1 MSATYEKISG
11 NKAKLSF
18 TVPADQFEAAMQKA
32 YLKNRGKINVPGFRR
47 GKAPRKLI
55 ESMYGEGVFYEDAF
69 QLIFPEMYDA
79 YLKNRGK
86 INVPGFRRGKAPRKL
101 IESMYGEG
109 VFYEDAFQLIFPE
122 MYDAAVKEYD
132 LQVVDQ
138 PDVDVQEIGE
148 GKDLTFTC
156 EVFVRPDVTLGDY
169 KGLTVEVTKQTV
181 TDADIDARIEQD
193 RQKVARVV
201 DVEDRPLENG
211 DTVNLNYLGTVDGVA
226 FEGGTAENQTL
237 TLGSGQFIPG
247 FEEQMVGMNIG
258 EEKDLNVTFPEQYHS
273 EELAGKAAVFHVKVN
288 SATHTELPEL
298 DDDFAADASDF
309 NTFAEYKDSIVKELT
324 ERAEKNNEIAVEN
337 ALVEKAVENAS
348 MEIPQAMINEQT
360 NYLLREMQMRMAY
373 QGLKL
378 EDYLKYT
385 GQTIEQLA
393 DMYKGEAEHRVK
405 VELTLEAIRKAEGV
419 EPTEEEVA
427 QQTKEQAERM
437 GQELEAFEKSLTDEQ
452 RGYIRDTAAIQKVV
466 DLMKQDCK
474 VEEKKPEAPAAEQDA
489 E

>member
-1 MSATYEKISG
+1 MSATYEKVSG

-18 TVPADQFEAAMQKA
+18 TVPAEQFEAAMQKA

-55 ESMYGEGVFYEDAF
+55 ETMYGEGVFYDDAF
-69 QLIFPEMYDA
+69 QLIFPDLYD
-79 YLKNRGK
+79 
-86 INVPGFRRGKAPRKL
+86 
-101 IESMYGEG
+101 E
-109 VFYEDAFQLIFPE
+109 
-122 MYDAAVKEYD
+122 AVKENN

-138 PDVDVQEIGE
+138 PEVDVQEIGE
-148 GKDLTFTC
+148 GKDLVFSC

-169 KGLTVEVTKQTV
+169 KGLTVAVTKQTV

-193 RQKVARVV
+193 RKKVARQI
-201 DVEDRPLENG
+201 DVEGALENG
-211 DTVNLNYLGTVDGVA
+211 DTVKLNYMGTVDGVA
-226 FEGGTAENQTL
+226 FEGGTAEDQTL

-247 FEEQMVGMNIG
+247 FEEQMVGMTIG
-258 EEKDLNVTFPEQYHS
+258 EEKDLNVTFPEKYHS
-273 EELAGKAAVFHVKVN
+273 EELAGKDAVFHVKVL
-288 SATHTELPEL
+288 SATRTELPKL
-298 DDDFAADASDF
+298 DDDFAADASEY
-309 NTFAEYKDSIVKELT
+309 NTFAEYKDSIVKELND
-324 ERAEKNNEIAVEN
+324 RAAKNNEIAVEN

-348 MEIPQAMINEQT
+348 MDIPQAMINEQT

-373 QGLKL
+373 QGLKM

-419 EPTEEEVA
+419 EPSEEDVA
-427 QQTKEQAERM
+427 KQVAEQAERM
-437 GQELEAFEKSLTDEQ
+437 GQSVEDFEKTLTDEQ
-452 RGYIRDTAAIQKVV
+452 RGYLRDTAAIQKVI
-466 DLMKQDCK
+466 DLMKQDCT
-474 VEEKKPEAPAAEQDA
+474 VEEKKEEAAGEKAADA

>member
-18 TVPADQFEAAMQKA
+18 TVPADQFEAAMQK
-32 YLKNRGKINVPGFRR
+32 
-47 GKAPRKLI
+47 
-55 ESMYGEGVFYEDAF
+55 
-69 QLIFPEMYDA
+69 A

>member
-1 MSATYEKISG
+1 MSATYEKVSS

-18 TVPADQFEAAMQKA
+18 TVPAEQFEAAMQKA

-55 ESMYGEGVFYEDAF
+55 ETMYGESVFYDDAF
-69 QLIFPEMYDA
+69 QLIFPDLYD
-79 YLKNRGK
+79 
-86 INVPGFRRGKAPRKL
+86 
-101 IESMYGEG
+101 E
-109 VFYEDAFQLIFPE
+109 
-122 MYDAAVKEYD
+122 AVKENN

-138 PDVDVQEIGE
+138 PEVDVQEIGE
-148 GKDLTFTC
+148 GKDLVFSC

-169 KGLTVEVTKQTV
+169 KGLTVNVTKQTV

-193 RQKVARVV
+193 RKKVARQI
-201 DVEDRPLENG
+201 DVEGTLENG
-211 DTVNLNYLGTVDGVA
+211 DTVKLNYMGTVDGVA

-258 EEKDLNVTFPEQYHS
+258 EEKDLNVTFPEKYHS
-273 EELAGKAAVFHVKVN
+273 EELAGKNAVFHVKVL
-288 SATHTELPEL
+288 SATRTELPKL
-298 DDDFAADASDF
+298 DDDFAADASEY
-309 NTFAEYKDSIVKELT
+309 NTFAEYKDSIVKELND
-324 ERAEKNNEIAVEN
+324 RAAKNNEIAVEN

-348 MEIPQAMINEQT
+348 MDIPQAMINEQT

-373 QGLKL
+373 QGLKM

-405 VELTLEAIRKAEGV
+405 VELTLEAIRKAEGI
-419 EPTEEEVA
+419 EPTDEDVA
-427 QQTKEQAERM
+427 KQIAEQAERM
-437 GQELEAFEKSLTDEQ
+437 GQSVEDFEKTLTDEQ
-452 RGYIRDTAAIQKVV
+452 RGYLRDTAAIQKVV
-466 DLMKQDCK
+466 DLMKQDCT
-474 VEEKKPEAPAAEQDA
+474 VEEKKEEAAEEKAADA

>member
-1 MSATYEKISG
+1 MSATYEKVSG

-18 TVPADQFEAAMQKA
+18 TVPAEQFEAAMQKA

-55 ESMYGEGVFYEDAF
+55 ETMYGEGVFYDDAF
-69 QLIFPEMYDA
+69 QLIFPDLYD
-79 YLKNRGK
+79 
-86 INVPGFRRGKAPRKL
+86 
-101 IESMYGEG
+101 E
-109 VFYEDAFQLIFPE
+109 
-122 MYDAAVKEYD
+122 AVKENN

-138 PDVDVQEIGE
+138 PEVDVQEIGE
-148 GKDLTFTC
+148 GKDLVFSC

-169 KGLTVEVTKQTV
+169 KGLTVAVTKQTV

-193 RQKVARVV
+193 RKKVARQI
-201 DVEDRPLENG
+201 DVEGALENG
-211 DTVNLNYLGTVDGVA
+211 DTVKLNYMGTVDGVA
-226 FEGGTAENQTL
+226 FEGGTAEDQTL

-247 FEEQMVGMNIG
+247 FEEQMVGMTIG
-258 EEKDLNVTFPEQYHS
+258 EEKDLNVTFPEKYHS
-273 EELAGKAAVFHVKVN
+273 EELAGKDAVFHVKVL
-288 SATHTELPEL
+288 SATRTELPKL
-298 DDDFAADASDF
+298 DDDFAADASEY
-309 NTFAEYKDSIVKELT
+309 NTFAEYKDSIVKELND
-324 ERAEKNNEIAVEN
+324 RAAKNNEIAVEN

-348 MEIPQAMINEQT
+348 MDIPQAMINEQT

-373 QGLKL
+373 QGLKM

-419 EPTEEEVA
+419 EPSEEDVA
-427 QQTKEQAERM
+427 KQVAEQAERM
-437 GQELEAFEKSLTDEQ
+437 GQSVEDFEKTLTDEQ
-452 RGYIRDTAAIQKVV
+452 RGYLRDTAAIQKVI
-466 DLMKQDCK
+466 DLMRQDCT
-474 VEEKKPEAPAAEQDA
+474 VEEKKEEAAGEKAADA

>member
-1 MSATYEKISG
+1 MSATYEKVSG

-18 TVPADQFEAAMQKA
+18 TVPAEQFEAAMQKA

-55 ESMYGEGVFYEDAF
+55 ETMYGEGVFYDDAF
-69 QLIFPEMYDA
+69 QLIFPDLYD
-79 YLKNRGK
+79 
-86 INVPGFRRGKAPRKL
+86 
-101 IESMYGEG
+101 E
-109 VFYEDAFQLIFPE
+109 
-122 MYDAAVKEYD
+122 AVEENN

-138 PDVDVQEIGE
+138 PEVDVQEIGE
-148 GKDLTFTC
+148 GKDLVFSC

-169 KGLTVEVTKQTV
+169 KGLTVAVTKQTV

-193 RQKVARVV
+193 RKKVARQI
-201 DVEDRPLENG
+201 DVEGALENG
-211 DTVNLNYLGTVDGVA
+211 DTVKLNYMGTVDGVA
-226 FEGGTAENQTL
+226 FEGGTAEDQTL

-247 FEEQMVGMNIG
+247 FEEQMVGMTIG
-258 EEKDLNVTFPEQYHS
+258 EEKDLNVTFPEKYHS
-273 EELAGKAAVFHVKVN
+273 EELAGKDAVFHVKVL
-288 SATHTELPEL
+288 SATRTELPKL
-298 DDDFAADASDF
+298 DDDFAADASEY
-309 NTFAEYKDSIVKELT
+309 NTFAEYKDSIVKELND
-324 ERAEKNNEIAVEN
+324 RAAKNNEIAVEN

-348 MEIPQAMINEQT
+348 MDIPQAMINEQT

-373 QGLKL
+373 QGLKM

-419 EPTEEEVA
+419 EPSEEDVA
-427 QQTKEQAERM
+427 KQVAEQAERM
-437 GQELEAFEKSLTDEQ
+437 GQSVEDFEKTLTDEQ
-452 RGYIRDTAAIQKVV
+452 RGYLRDTAAIQKVI
-466 DLMKQDCK
+466 DLMKQDCT
-474 VEEKKPEAPAAEQDA
+474 VEEKKEEAAGEKAADA